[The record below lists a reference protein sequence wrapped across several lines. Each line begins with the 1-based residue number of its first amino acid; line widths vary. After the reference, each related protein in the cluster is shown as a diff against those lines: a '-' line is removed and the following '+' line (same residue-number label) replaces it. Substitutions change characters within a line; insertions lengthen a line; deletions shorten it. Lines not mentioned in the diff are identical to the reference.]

1 MTTTYYAEGGKVF
14 ARTPEGTRVVTTAL
28 STEGRDYA
36 RFQRALTIARAQREA
51 AHRELEDAFDETL
64 RHNTGKGLDD
74 FQELAEQRATELV
87 SIGEI
92 AELTGLAIGTVY
104 AYRKRGKLPAPDF
117 ELGVGPVWKR
127 ETIEQWNAERNRR
140 PGPPEELLSQ
150 WRESKTGAA

>member
-1 MTTTYYAEGGKVF
+1 MTTTYYAEDGKVY
-14 ARTPEGTRVVTTAL
+14 ARTSEGTHEVSTAL
-28 STEGRDYA
+28 SANGRDLE
-36 RFQRALTIARAQREA
+36 RFERALNIARTQRS
-51 AHRELEDAFDETL
+51 
-64 RHNTGKGLDD
+64 
-74 FQELAEQRATELV
+74 ATASVV

-104 AYRKRGKLPAPDF
+104 AYRKKGKLPTPDF
-117 ELGVGPVWKR
+117 ELSVGPVWKR

>member
-1 MTTTYYAEGGKVF
+1 MTTYYAEGGKVF
-14 ARTPEGTRVVTTAL
+14 ARTPEGVQRVSTPISGSRRDQERFARALRIAETQVTTP
-28 STEGRDYA
+28 T
-36 RFQRALTIARAQREA
+36 
-51 AHRELEDAFDETL
+51 
-64 RHNTGKGLDD
+64 
-74 FQELAEQRATELV
+74 TELV

-92 AELTGLAIGTVY
+92 AELTGLAMRTLY
-104 AYRKRGKLPAPDF
+104 AYRQSGKLPAPDY